1 MFLKIVRL
9 EHSDK
14 GMRGILLING
24 AFFATTLERPWIG
37 NTQNISCIPEGNY
50 KGRKY
55 SSKRH
60 GKTLKISD
68 VINRTGI
75 IFHVGNTQR
84 DSEGCIL
91 LGDNFAKSSTA
102 IESSTSAVT
111 RFKEVIKNETMFT
124 VQVKNAY

>member
-1 MFLKIVRL
+1 MYLKIVRL
-9 EHSDK
+9 ERSND
-14 GMRGILLING
+14 GVRGILFINNRM
-24 AFFATTLERPWIG
+24 FATTLEREWRS
-37 NTQNISCIPEGNY
+37 NEKNISCIPEGNY

-55 SSKRH
+55 SSQRH

-75 IFHVGNTQR
+75 IFHVGNTAK

-91 LGDNFAKSSTA
+91 LGDNFAKSSVG
-102 IESSTSAVT
+102 IESSTSAVQ
-111 RFKEVIKNETMFT
+111 RFKDVITKDTVFT